1 MAYERRLAVMSAK
14 ERKSYVHPYVVE
26 KGNKRRNDTIQY
38 RYILTYEAW
47 MEDAKLVLQRD
58 ECGCGESTLMSVEPL
73 IDKVTLERILFPYV
87 VAPYLAYLQ
96 PVAEEVKRRDIQAEC
111 FLDFEVNKVNI
122 RPEYMNNP
130 KELAKIRTM
139 IDDLKADPS
148 IKVNRLDIIGY
159 ASPEGSL
166 ANNKR
171 LSEGRA
177 MALRDYLATRYDFA
191 RNQYHIIF
199 GGENWEGL
207 VNALDTIDIEYK
219 DEILDIIE
227 YTSLEQGRESKLM
240 KLRGGV
246 PYRYML
252 KNIFPSLRVAICK
265 VNYDI
270 KNFDV
275 DEAREVIKKRPQNL
289 SLNEMFLVANT
300 YPAGSQEFID
310 VFETA
315 VRMYPEDEVAN
326 MNAAAAA
333 LSRNDLIS
341 AERYLG
347 MVNSK
352 KHLPEYTNAMGV
364 LMLLKGEYEH
374 AEEYLKAAAKS
385 GLQAAGQNLEK
396 TMSQKNMGR
405 LAQDMKRELIA
416 IIGRLKDPRL
426 EGGLLTVTR
435 LDVTP
440 DLDVAKVYVS
450 VMGREDGPK
459 PAIEALN
466 RAAGHVR
473 TEVSKKMHIR
483 KAPRFIFVEDDG
495 AAYAAH
501 INELLRTLNVNGD
514 AEDSQPAETE
524 E

>member
-1 MAYERRLAVMSAK
+1 MKRNIQFILFALVVLCQNINSAMAQDRSYEGTVIVEPIQLEQRGDFLHIDINFILRDVKVKSARGVDFIPQLVSSTRTYNLPRVSIKGHDEYMAYERRLAVMSTK
-14 ERKSYVHPYVVE
+14 EKKSYEHPYVVE
-26 KGNKRRNDTIQY
+26 KGRKRKNDTIQY
-38 RYILTYEAW
+38 RYILPYEAW
-47 MEDAKLVLQRD
+47 MEDAKLTLQRD
-58 ECGCGESTLMSVEPL
+58 ECGCGESTLMNVEQL

-87 VAPYLAYLQ
+87 VAPHLAYLQ

-111 FLDFEVNKVNI
+111 FLDFEVNKINI

-177 MALRDYLATRYDFA
+177 MALRDYLATRYDFS
-191 RNQYHIIF
+191 RNQYYIIF

-219 DEILDIIE
+219 DEILDIIKNIPIDK
-227 YTSLEQGRESKLM
+227 GREAKLM
-240 KLRGGV
+240 QFRGGA

-252 KNIFPSLRVAICK
+252 RNIFPSLRVAICK

-270 KNFDV
+270 KNFNV

-326 MNAAAAA
+326 MNAATAA
-333 LSRNDLIS
+333 LSRNDLVS
-341 AERYLG
+341 AERYLN
-347 MVNSK
+347 MVCSM

-364 LMLLKGEYEH
+364 LMLLKGEYDD
-374 AEEYLKAAAKS
+374 AEKYLKAAAES
-385 GLQAAGQNLEK
+385 GLE
-396 TMSQKNMGR
+396 
-405 LAQDMKRELIA
+405 
-416 IIGRLKDPRL
+416 
-426 EGGLLTVTR
+426 
-435 LDVTP
+435 
-440 DLDVAKVYVS
+440 
-450 VMGREDGPK
+450 
-459 PAIEALN
+459 
-466 RAAGHVR
+466 AAGHNLEELA
-473 TEVSKKMHIR
+473 TKK
-483 KAPRFIFVEDDG
+483 AN
-495 AAYAAH
+495 AAE
-501 INELLRTLNVNGD
+501 IENKNQKQKR
-514 AEDSQPAETE
+514 
-524 E
+524 